1 MIYKI
6 KNMCKSKFSTFRI
19 PLFTILTGSLLAV
32 SCSDFSDYNEVP
44 ESKLTSGT
52 SLWQNIISQ
61 GNLNNFATLVQ
72 KSGMDIYLK
81 GANYLTVLAPLDGT
95 YDMQQYMNADSAK
108 TTEQFVKQHIA
119 NYGNV
124 ITGDE
129 SSMLRTLNGKI
140 HYLSPIGVTDSE
152 GKEYVNFA
160 AINLPASNGIM
171 HLLQGQ
177 LPWKPNVYEYTDSA
191 KNCNLFR
198 EYVKQYETSY
208 IDEANSV
215 LGPPDVNGK
224 ITYLD
229 STVVYTNSYY
239 DRLRIR
245 ASVEDSIYTM
255 AYLTDNAWN
264 NATAKIKPEYTY
276 ATDVVKY
283 NDWAN
288 IESAKKTAVNSSM
301 AVDVAEKELT
311 IETDYLND
319 SVYKYVMTYFL
330 SYSMKDPHNKKW
342 LDPEKSV
349 TIADD
354 DTIVT
359 TNRQR
364 VPGGAVAIKDNSV
377 DIDGAKVKKLSNG
390 YACVIDE
397 LAFKSWDTYNP
408 YMLYRSRQRIPY
420 YHPTTSTVETKYL
433 SKIELAE
440 RDTLFDDLRAADKP
454 FIDNI
459 VIPQLFDKRFDS
471 QMQYVKINSNSSTNP
486 SFCIALRDALAT
498 TYRVIM
504 VTAPPQVEED
514 YVNEIAKK
522 QKFSFWI
529 DYYNGTDHLVTAI
542 TPVKSEM
549 QSNKFTYFDLGEITF
564 PYSYAGLDAYPTL
577 RVQCT
582 NPSESGTGVK
592 QYESVIRLAGVLLI
606 PKEAVDFYGE

>member
-1 MIYKI
+1 M
-6 KNMCKSKFSTFRI
+6 FPTFRM

-32 SCSDFSDYNEVP
+32 SCSDFSDYNKVP
-44 ESKLTSGT
+44 ESQLTSGT

-72 KSGMDIYLK
+72 KSGMDVYLK
-81 GANYLTVLAPLDGT
+81 GANYMTILAPLDGT
-95 YDMQQYMNADSAK
+95 YDVQQYMDADSAK
-108 TTEQFVKQHIA
+108 ATEQFVKQHIA

-129 SSMLRTLNGKI
+129 STMLRTLNGKI
-140 HYLSPIGVTDSE
+140 HYLSPNGVTDSE

-160 AINLPASNGIM
+160 SINIPASNGIM
-171 HLLQGQ
+171 HVLQGQ

-191 KNCNLFR
+191 ENCNSYR
-198 EYVKQYETSY
+198 KYVKQYETSY

-215 LGPPDVNGK
+215 QGPPDVNGK

-229 STVVYTNSYY
+229 STVVYTNYY
-239 DRLRIR
+239 YNRLGIR
-245 ASVEDSIYTM
+245 ANREDSLYTM
-255 AYLTDNAWN
+255 VYLTDNAW
-264 NATAKIKPEYTY
+264 ADGTTKIKPKYTY
-276 ATDVVKY
+276 AKDVVKY

-288 IESAKKTAVNSSM
+288 IEAAKKTAVNASM

-319 SVYKYVMTYFL
+319 SVYKLVMAYPL
-330 SYSMKDPHNKKW
+330 SYSMKEPHNKKW
-342 LDPEKSV
+342 LDVERTV
-349 TIADD
+349 TTADD

-359 TNRQR
+359 TNGKRI
-364 VPGGAVAIKDNSV
+364 PGGALAIQEKSV
-377 DIDGAKVKKLSNG
+377 NIGNEKYKKLSNG
-390 YACVIDE
+390 YARIIDE
-397 LAFKSWDTYNP
+397 IAFKPWDTYNP
-408 YMLYRSRQRIPY
+408 YMLYNSRQRIPY

-433 SKIELAE
+433 SKLELAE
-440 RDTLFDDLRAADKP
+440 RDTLFDDLRAAGKP
-454 FIDNI
+454 FIDKI
-459 VIPQLFDKRFDS
+459 VIPELFDNRFDS
-471 QMQYVKINSNSSTNP
+471 QMRYVKINANSSTNP
-486 SFCIALRDALAT
+486 SFCVALRDALAT

-514 YVNEIAKK
+514 YVKDITKK

-542 TPVKSEM
+542 TPAQSEM

>member
-19 PLFTILTGSLLAV
+19 PLFTILMGSLLAV

-52 SLWQNIISQ
+52 SLWQNIINQ

-177 LPWKPNVYEYTDSA
+177 LPWKPNVYEYT
-191 KNCNLFR
+191 
-198 EYVKQYETSY
+198 
-208 IDEANSV
+208 
-215 LGPPDVNGK
+215 
-224 ITYLD
+224 
-229 STVVYTNSYY
+229 
-239 DRLRIR
+239 
-245 ASVEDSIYTM
+245 
-255 AYLTDNAWN
+255 
-264 NATAKIKPEYTY
+264 Y

-283 NDWAN
+283 NDWDN

-364 VPGGAVAIKDNSV
+364 VPGGAVAINDNSV

-440 RDTLFDDLRAADKP
+440 RDTLFDDLRAAGKP
-454 FIDNI
+454 FIDKV

-486 SFCIALRDALAT
+486 SFCVALRDALAT

-529 DYYNGTDHLVTAI
+529 DYYDGTDHLVTAI
-542 TPVKSEM
+542 TPAKSEM